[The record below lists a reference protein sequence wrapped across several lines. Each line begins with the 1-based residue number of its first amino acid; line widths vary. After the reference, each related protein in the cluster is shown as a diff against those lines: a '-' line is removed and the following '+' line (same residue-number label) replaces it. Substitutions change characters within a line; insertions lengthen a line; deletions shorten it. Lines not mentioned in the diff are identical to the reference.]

1 MQAEVVEGDTH
12 GAGIT
17 YEQMQVFYFY
27 QINVFLRG
35 FFISYRVLFP
45 ITCSISWNIN
55 YVG

>member
-27 QINVFLRG
+27 QINVFLRV
-35 FFISYRVLFP
+35 FFLFP
-45 ITCSISWNIN
+45 LGF
-55 YVG
+55 YLQ